1 MQFEIIEPIMKAD
14 YSLKWR
20 MFETCNLNCSYCNRS
35 FANQK
40 EKLPE
45 LKTLIEKS
53 KKINTAIENKKK
65 FCQLILIGGEPTL
78 TDINKINKEF
88 TSKYI
93 KIITIVTNFTADKKI
108 YEEFINFRR
117 SIGSDANIVA
127 SLHENINIENF
138 INKFSSLNC
147 KGSVE
152 FVITEE
158 NINDVKKIKSL
169 CEKKNINYS
178 FDLNKLGDIE
188 KISKLVSFEKIKK
201 EAQYVIDNE
210 IYINHRDLENILTTK
225 KLYCIKRA
233 FILSNDVLKNCT
245 VKEPIGDINN
255 LNLNIQFNTCDK
267 EKCAMCGKEFLTKN
281 AKLAYSYYKKWK

>member
-1 MQFEIIEPIMKAD
+1 MQFEIIEPIMKVD

-45 LKTLIEKS
+45 LEILIEKS

-65 FCQLILIGGEPTL
+65 SCQLILIGGEPTL
-78 TDINKINKEF
+78 ADINKINKEF

-93 KIITIVTNFTADKKI
+93 KTITIVTNFTADKKI

-201 EAQYVIDNE
+201 EKQYIIDNE

-225 KLYCIKRA
+225 KIYCIKRA
-233 FILSNDVLKNCT
+233 FILSNDILKNCT
-245 VKEPIGDINN
+245 FKKPIGDINN